1 MRFHLEG
8 RMVLSG
14 DVSRAEPELGPFIEE
29 ANTTALVKGA
39 PPGKG
44 ARVTAWKLQGDRMAV
59 TIDSDEYVRAHDALV
74 RLGKLFGQKFGK
86 KLATG
91 VRQLLADRYDIE
103 LDLEVE
109 PLGPIKVPFV
119 DSMRIDGKKC
129 MLSFANLEEKFLTE
143 KYIDRLITLIQ
154 DKVRAQH
161 YAGKGEHWE
170 LVWESPRRPA
180 HFDQDPTPALEK
192 AGWIRRGASRGP
204 WIHGP
209 EMTRLFRTFEGLV
222 DRELLGPLGFQEMI
236 FPKLEPFSV
245 WERSGH
251 AKGIYP
257 EVYYVCPP
265 KSRDPAM
272 WEEIIDHYR
281 ITNEVPLEK
290 IRDRLDLP
298 VGGMTYAQC
307 PALWTFFQGRTIPND
322 RVPIKVFDRSGTSH
336 RYESGGLHGIERVDE
351 FHRTELVWL
360 GTREQVNG
368 TARDIM
374 AAYKKIFEDALEL
387 DWRQARVT
395 PWFMAQEGM
404 VGTDET
410 TEIGTTD
417 FEGRLPYRKGTAEEW
432 LEFQNVSN
440 NGMKYPKGFTVK
452 LQSGEPLWS
461 GCSGIGLERWAA
473 VFIAQYGLDLGKWP
487 RAVREAYGEMP
498 RGIRFL

>member
-8 RMVLSG
+8 QMVLSG
-14 DVSRAEPELGPFIEE
+14 DVSRACSEFGPFIEE
-29 ANTTALVKGA
+29 ANSTALVKGA
-39 PPGKG
+39 PAGKG
-44 ARVTAWKLQGDRMAV
+44 ARVSSWQLKGDRFAV
-59 TIDSDEYVRAHDALV
+59 VIDSDEYVRAHDALV
-74 RLGKLFGQKFGK
+74 RLGKMFGQKFGK
-86 KLATG
+86 KLAAG
-91 VRQLLADRYDIE
+91 VRQLTADRYEIE
-103 LDLEVE
+103 LELEHD
-109 PLGPIKVPFV
+109 PLGPVKIPFV
-119 DSMRIDGKKC
+119 DSLLIDGKKC
-129 MLSFANLEEKFLTE
+129 RLSFANLDEKFLTE
-143 KYIDRLITLIQ
+143 KYVDRIITLVQ

-161 YAGKGEHWE
+161 YDGKAEHWE
-170 LVWESPRRPA
+170 LVWQSPGRQA

-192 AGWIRRGASRGP
+192 AGWIRRGASRGQ

-209 EMTRLFRTFEGLV
+209 EMTRLFRTFEKTV
-222 DRELLGPLGFQEMI
+222 DAELLGPLGFQEMM

-265 KSRDPAM
+265 KSRDPAF
-272 WEEIIDHYR
+272 WEEVIDLYR

-290 IRDRLDLP
+290 IRERLDLP

-307 PALWTFFQGRTIPND
+307 PALWTFFQGRTIPTD

-360 GTREQVNG
+360 GTREQVDQ
-368 TARDIM
+368 TAREIM
-374 AAYKKIFEDALEL
+374 GAYKRIFEEILEL
-387 DWRQARVT
+387 EWRQARVT

-404 VGTDET
+404 VGTEEAR
-410 TEIGTTD
+410 EIGTTD

-473 VFIAQYGLDLGKWP
+473 VFVAQYGLEPAKWP
-487 RAVREAYGEMP
+487 RAAREAYGEMP
-498 RGIRFL
+498 RGIKFH